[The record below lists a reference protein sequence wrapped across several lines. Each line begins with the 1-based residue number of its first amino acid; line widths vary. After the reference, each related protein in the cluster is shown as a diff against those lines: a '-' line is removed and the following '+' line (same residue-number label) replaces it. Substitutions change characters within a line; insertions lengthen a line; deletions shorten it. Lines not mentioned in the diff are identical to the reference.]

1 MPKQT
6 KEKLVAKRK
15 LIDLVDRRLF
25 AYSFL
30 KRVFIEEPTKEFL
43 ELLISENLLE
53 IFIAK
58 EENKQIEQG
67 IETIYLYLKN
77 PDVLSDENITDLGAD
92 YVNLFIGPGMV
103 IASPYESVYLS
114 EKRLVFQTETIEV
127 RRAYFKQKLVPE
139 KLQAEP
145 DDHIALELDFMGRL
159 CEQIGKDLRAN
170 RLTAARKGLNTQK
183 KFMKEH
189 LMLWALDFSDKTQK
203 GARDDFYVGAAK
215 MLTGLLT
222 VDQDMIKE
230 SLRQLKLRIDQ
241 DKKKNKKQK
250 LESVKN

>member
-1 MPKQT
+1 MLKQS
-6 KEKLVAKRK
+6 KEKPIAKKK

-30 KRVFIEEPTKEFL
+30 KRVFIEEATKEFL
-43 ELLISENLLE
+43 ELLITENLLE

-58 EENKQIEQG
+58 EENKQIKQG

-77 PDVLSDENITDLGAD
+77 PGVLSDENITELSSD
-92 YVNLFIGPGMV
+92 YVNLFIGPGKLV
-103 IASPYESVYLS
+103 AAPYESVYLS
-114 EKRLVFQTETIEV
+114 EKRLVFQEQTIEV
-127 RRAYFKQKLVPE
+127 RRAYYKHNLVPE
-139 KLQAEP
+139 KLQSEP
-145 DDHIALELDFMGRL
+145 DDHIALELDFMGLL
-159 CEQIGKDLRAN
+159 CKEIGKDLRAN
-170 RLTAARKGLNTQK
+170 KLTAARKKLNTQK

-189 LMLWALDFSDKTQK
+189 LMLWALEFSENVQK
-203 GARDDFYVGAAK
+203 GAREDFYMGAAQ

-241 DKKKNKKQK
+241 DKEKNKKHK
-250 LESVKN
+250 LKSVKN